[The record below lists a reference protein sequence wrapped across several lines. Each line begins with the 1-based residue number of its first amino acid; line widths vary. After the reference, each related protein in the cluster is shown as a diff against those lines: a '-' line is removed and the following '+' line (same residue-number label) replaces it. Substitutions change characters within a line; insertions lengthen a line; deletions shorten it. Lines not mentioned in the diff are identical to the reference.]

1 MTVEPPFPSRQSEER
16 SPSLSPPP
24 FLGWSFSMGS
34 AYQFHSWRVFV
45 IVCALPCVCSV
56 VALTFMPESP
66 RFLLEVTFV
75 ITDTQGSHIRWRQL
89 LVNSRKACL
98 PLWEVFFPSL
108 RGGFGVMGT
117 CFQQP
122 ACEQAASWPE
132 STHVPPQAVSSL
144 LTEENMAIVL

>member
-1 MTVEPPFPSRQSEER
+1 
-16 SPSLSPPP
+16 
-24 FLGWSFSMGS
+24 MGS

-75 ITDTQGSHIRWRQL
+75 ITDIQGSHICWRQL

-98 PLWEVFFPSL
+98 PLREVFFLPYGEGL
-108 RGGFGVMGT
+108 V
-117 CFQQP
+117 
-122 ACEQAASWPE
+122 
-132 STHVPPQAVSSL
+132 
-144 LTEENMAIVL
+144 